1 MGTGFS
7 IRHLVHAPLALLSF
21 CAATASLAGCKS
33 DPPPKPVEQVSISAG
48 DDDSAHETGNEGDDD
63 ELPRATTAA
72 PAGAGGAALLGEAN
86 RIVGR
91 VRSSTYAHKTRVDE
105 AAAEY
110 DLDCSGLVDYA
121 LGRVCPD
128 ALDTLPRNGAGKRP
142 LAKHFVE
149 LIDGLAPG
157 QKKGRWKRVG
167 KAAELAPGDVVA
179 WLKPADVTSNN
190 TGHVMIVRGPVSVER
205 GEVSVPVIDSTSMRH
220 GADDSRFASKA
231 TGVGL
236 GTIHLIVSESG
247 APVGYRWS
255 NGKKAR
261 NHSCIVALGRIE

>member
-1 MGTGFS
+1 MRTGVS
-7 IRHLVHAPLALLSF
+7 LQLSLPLSLQLSLALL
-21 CAATASLAGCKS
+21 LALSACKS

-48 DDDSAHETGNEGDDD
+48 DDDTAHESGNEGDDGD
-63 ELPRATTAA
+63 LPKSAVVAA
-72 PAGAGGAALLGEAN
+72 PGAGGAALLSEAN

-91 VRSSTYAHKTRVDE
+91 LRESTYSHKTRVDE
-105 AAAEY
+105 TAAEY
-110 DLDCSGLVDYA
+110 DLDCSGLIDYA
-121 LGRVCPD
+121 LARVCPD

-149 LIDGLAPG
+149 LIDGMQPG

-167 KAAELAPGDVVA
+167 KPAELAPGDVVA

-190 TGHVMIVRGPVSVER
+190 TGHVMIVRGPVNVEH
-205 GEVSVPVIDSTSMRH
+205 GEVSVPIIDSTSMRH

-231 TGVGL
+231 TGVGT
-236 GTIHLIVSESG
+236 GTIHLVVNESG
-247 APVGYRWS
+247 AAVGYRWS

-261 NHSCIVALGRIE
+261 NHNCIVALGRIE

>member
-1 MGTGFS
+1 MRTAPFAVACLLAMQTTGTGAGIF
-7 IRHLVHAPLALLSF
+7 
-21 CAATASLAGCKS
+21 TGCKS

-48 DDDSAHETGNEGDDD
+48 DDDSAHESGTEGDDD
-63 ELPRATTAA
+63 ELPKSSAAA
-72 PAGAGGAALLGEAN
+72 PPGAGGAALLGEAN

-91 VRSSTYAHKTRVDE
+91 VRASTYSHKTHVDE
-105 AAAEY
+105 GAAEY
-110 DLDCSGLVDYA
+110 DVDCSGLVDYA

-128 ALDTLPRNGAGKRP
+128 ALEALPRNGAGKRP

-190 TGHVMIVRGPVSVER
+190 TGHVMIVRAPVSAES
-205 GEVSVPVIDSTSMRH
+205 GEVSVPIIDSTSMRH

-231 TGVGL
+231 TGVGI
-236 GTIHLIVSESG
+236 GTIHLIVNDRGE
-247 APVGYRWS
+247 PVGYRWS

-261 NHSCIVALGRIE
+261 NHGSVVALGRIE